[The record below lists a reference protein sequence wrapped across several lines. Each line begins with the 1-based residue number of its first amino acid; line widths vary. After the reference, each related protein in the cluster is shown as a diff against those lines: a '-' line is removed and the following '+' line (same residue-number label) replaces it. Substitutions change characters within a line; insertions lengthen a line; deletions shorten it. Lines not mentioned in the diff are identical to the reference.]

1 MSTMSTRKMMKDVRP
16 NSAQGNLFWSIPN
29 MSNHVPKTKKN
40 RLTDQDLLSR
50 RGQDLELESLDEFLD
65 GIIADIEAEEML
77 RRGGQG

>member
-1 MSTMSTRKMMKDVRP
+1 MVHSK
-16 NSAQGNLFWSIPN
+16 
-29 MSNHVPKTKKN
+29 HVEPCPKNKKKN